1 MEQAY
6 CEALKTA
13 IEFEL
18 NGLAFYRQ
26 LIDRVSDPFAKRV
39 LVFLAGEEVGHIRK
53 IEAFNNFLLGKG
65 DFDMEEECN
74 LDLPDKIQALV
85 QEKMKEAKKNV
96 TPESDDLDIYD
107 VAMLLESKSRELY
120 EQALDENKDESV
132 EIFLRFMLSEENE
145 HYDLLFASKRYL
157 EDPAY
162 YFEEYGG
169 WIFG

>member
-120 EQALDENKDESV
+120 EQALDENKDESITTCYLLPKDTSKTLRIILKNTAV
-132 EIFLRFMLSEENE
+132 GFLVS
-145 HYDLLFASKRYL
+145 FAWKLANLRL
-157 EDPAY
+157 
-162 YFEEYGG
+162 
-169 WIFG
+169 